1 MFNDKLVVRGGYG
14 LNYNQEEIA
23 ISSNIVNNPG
33 LVIFPSFNY
42 VHTDLAKSGDYLR
55 NGRFT

>member
-1 MFNDKLVVRGGYG
+1 MIDVFRGGYG

-33 LVIFPSFNY
+33 LTLF
-42 VHTDLAKSGDYLR
+42 LR
-55 NGRFT
+55 VGH